1 MSFVLLLYNKS
12 ELVKNWQLLKELRI
26 VARGQYLSTQL
37 VVNLKLEIYFEE
49 LTQTEFS
56 LQNNILLVKR

>member
-1 MSFVLLLYNKS
+1 MLQFPLSFVPLLCNKS
-12 ELVKNWQLLKELRI
+12 ELVENCQLYKELRI

-49 LTQTEFS
+49 PSQTEFS
-56 LQNNILLVKR
+56 LQ